1 MSKAALAVS
10 LAALA
15 IAVAALAASL
25 YKPADIYSSSHIR
38 VDIIFSTVRDD
49 GSVIGE
55 DALYEI
61 QRELAEEFG
70 GVTRYPPFGGS
81 SVEADGTIHDD
92 TDNAGF
98 FVVARNTPENIEK
111 FEAYRETLETRL
123 GKSVFMTMSP
133 SAIA

>member
-10 LAALA
+10 FAALA
-15 IAVAALAASL
+15 IAVAALAISL
-25 YKPADIYSSSHIR
+25 NPADMHTSSHIR

-70 GVTRYPPFGGS
+70 GVTRYPPFSGS
-81 SVEADGTIHDD
+81 SVEADGTIHDGVN
-92 TDNAGF
+92 NAGF
-98 FVVARNTPENIEK
+98 FVVAQNTPENMEK
-111 FEAYRETLETRL
+111 FEAYKETLEARL
-123 GKSVFMTMSP
+123 DKSVFMTISP